1 MAVSIMSMIDIA
13 YKKNE
18 PYTGIHKTTN
28 DKKNKDYI
36 EKQILEETQEI
47 PIPIVLPKRN
57 QQQT

>member
-28 DKKNKDYI
+28 YNKNTNYI
-36 EKQILEETQEI
+36 EKQLLEETQEI